1 MSLPYESPR
10 NRRYSLAWASA
21 VIAVIAADLAALR
34 PFFPLDISIF
44 WTSYPW
50 SVLRE
55 REFLPPRFPNLGLVI
70 MVIVLETGLFR
81 VVSRHEGER
90 MFWLGFEVAGW
101 ACIITCSVFAQT
113 IWWQAR
119 SLFEGSLLGREIG
132 RPLDMGRF
140 VLFVSGLH
148 LSISVAIALLVGI
161 LARSA
166 GRHRTSLSSR
176 PESYASRLST
186 R

>member
-10 NRRYSLAWASA
+10 NRRHSLAWALA
-21 VIAVIAADLAALR
+21 LIAVIAADLAALR
-34 PFFPLDISIF
+34 PFFPLEISIF

-70 MVIVLETGLFR
+70 MVLVLEFGLFR
-81 VVSRHEGER
+81 IASRRAGPR
-90 MFWLGFEVAGW
+90 LFGLGFEVAGW
-101 ACIITCSVFAQT
+101 ACVLTGSVFAQT

-119 SLFEGSLLGREIG
+119 ALFEGHLLGREIG

-148 LSISVAIALLVGI
+148 LSISLTIALLAGI

-166 GRHRTSLSSR
+166 CCHRRSSSSG
-176 PESYASRLST
+176 PESYASRQ
-186 R
+186 

>member
-10 NRRYSLAWASA
+10 NRRHSLAWALALIA
-21 VIAVIAADLAALR
+21 VIAVDLAALR
-34 PFFPLDISIF
+34 PFFPLDIGIF

-70 MVIVLETGLFR
+70 MVLVLEIGLFR
-81 VVSRHEGER
+81 TASRRGGER

-101 ACIITCSVFAQT
+101 ACVIICAVFART

-119 SLFEGSLLGREIG
+119 SLFEGYLLGREIG

-148 LSISVAIALLVGI
+148 LSISFTVALLVGI

-166 GRHRTSLSSR
+166 CRHLRSFKQRTGKLR
-176 PESYASRLST
+176 
-186 R
+186 